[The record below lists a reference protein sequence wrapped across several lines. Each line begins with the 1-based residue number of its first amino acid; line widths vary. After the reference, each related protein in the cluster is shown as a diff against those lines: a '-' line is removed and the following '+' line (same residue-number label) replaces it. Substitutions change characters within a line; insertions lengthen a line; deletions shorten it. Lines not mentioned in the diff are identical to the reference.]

1 MLHAKTYSRQ
11 HKAFTSFEIRR
22 RGLCK
27 CYLGILIF
35 ISFRREQR
43 EIIQLMLAME
53 EDSDDSSS
61 TSSDDDDLEMMW
73 LWTLLPL
80 QKELGCHIN
89 YMDIPEVDF
98 QNMFR

>member
-1 MLHAKTYSRQ
+1 
-11 HKAFTSFEIRR
+11 
-22 RGLCK
+22 
-27 CYLGILIF
+27 
-35 ISFRREQR
+35 
-43 EIIQLMLAME
+43 MLAME

-61 TSSDDDDLEMMW
+61 TSSDDDDLEMML

-98 QNMFR
+98 VNMFR